1 MLLATVTFTFLG
13 NYIFTAVVVVHL
25 INKEAVRPN
34 PRPVSAKQMSFAP
47 QRAEY
52 VLNTLQSLQI
62 HEANQLLRGKS
73 TEEVTKNTEY
83 VWSVVYMTYASAGN
97 L

>member
-1 MLLATVTFTFLG
+1 MTCCGVDIFL
-13 NYIFTAVVVVHL
+13 FFL
-25 INKEAVRPN
+25 RKPL
-34 PRPVSAKQMSFAP
+34 SAKQMLFAP

-62 HEANQLLRGKS
+62 REANLLLRGKS
-73 TEEVTKNTEY
+73 TEEGISDVRKTDVT
-83 VWSVVYMTYASAGN
+83 VHM

>member
-1 MLLATVTFTFLG
+1 MTCCDVDIFLF
-13 NYIFTAVVVVHL
+13 YCFFYVKPL
-25 INKEAVRPN
+25 
-34 PRPVSAKQMSFAP
+34 SAKQMLFAP
-47 QRAEY
+47 RRAEY

-62 HEANQLLRGKS
+62 REANLLLRGKS

>member
-1 MLLATVTFTFLG
+1 ML
-13 NYIFTAVVVVHL
+13 
-25 INKEAVRPN
+25 
-34 PRPVSAKQMSFAP
+34 FAP

>member
-1 MLLATVTFTFLG
+1 MTRCDM
-13 NYIFTAVVVVHL
+13 YIFLFHFFFYVKPL
-25 INKEAVRPN
+25 
-34 PRPVSAKQMSFAP
+34 SAKQMSFAP